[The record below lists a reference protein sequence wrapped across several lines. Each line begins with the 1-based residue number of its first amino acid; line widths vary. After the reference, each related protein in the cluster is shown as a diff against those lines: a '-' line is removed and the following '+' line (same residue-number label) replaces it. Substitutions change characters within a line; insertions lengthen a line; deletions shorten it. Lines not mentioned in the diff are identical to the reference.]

1 MADKHV
7 QCARKA
13 AMNFN
18 GRWVP
23 PELMNL
29 ILVLWLIAAAI
40 IGILLYRMRAKA
52 KQLPPE
58 RRHQKAAKRRGG
70 KKKR

>member
-1 MADKHV
+1 
-7 QCARKA
+7 
-13 AMNFN
+13 MNFN

-29 ILVLWLIAAAI
+29 ILVLWLIAAVFI
-40 IGILLYRMRAKA
+40 CLLLYRMRAKA
-52 KQLPPE
+52 KQSLPE
-58 RRHQKAAKRRGG
+58 HRNQKTAKRRGS

>member
-1 MADKHV
+1 
-7 QCARKA
+7 
-13 AMNFN
+13 MNFN

-29 ILVLWLIAAAI
+29 ILVLWLIAAVML
-40 IGILLYRMRAKA
+40 GLLLYRMRAKA

-58 RRHQKAAKRRGG
+58 RGHQKTAKRRSN